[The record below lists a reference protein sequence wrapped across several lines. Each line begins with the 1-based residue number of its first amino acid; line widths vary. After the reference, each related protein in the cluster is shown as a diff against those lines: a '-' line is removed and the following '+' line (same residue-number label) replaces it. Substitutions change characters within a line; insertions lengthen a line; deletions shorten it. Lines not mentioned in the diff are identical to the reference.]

1 MRSSSG
7 QSSQGSSRHEGPFP
21 ILFDVFLLPLFQKFA
36 DFNIFK
42 GEKHENCSKYAESF
56 LIVLKMLLLCLLP
69 LLLLGVAML
78 TFLEMMTSQL
88 VS

>member
-7 QSSQGSSRHEGPFP
+7 QSSQGSSRHEGLFP
-21 ILFDVFLLPLFQKFA
+21 ILFVVFLLRLFQRFA
-36 DFNIFK
+36 DFKIFK
-42 GEKHENCSKYAESF
+42 GEKHENCSKSAESF

-69 LLLLGVAML
+69 FLLLGVAML
-78 TFLEMMTSQL
+78 TSLEMMTSDL